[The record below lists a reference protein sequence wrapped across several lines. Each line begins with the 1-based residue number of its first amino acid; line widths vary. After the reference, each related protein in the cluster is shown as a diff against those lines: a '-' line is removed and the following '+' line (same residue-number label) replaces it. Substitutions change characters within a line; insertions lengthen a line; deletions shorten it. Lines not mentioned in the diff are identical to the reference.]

1 MAKTLM
7 SRLGLGRAVFIAAT
21 FSLTAM
27 LLFFPPQAM
36 SLNQQLEQEKS
47 LPWTVQI
54 MFGIRGPKPLIWDG
68 KAEVNSG
75 RIEDIQSINFT
86 DQDSLKVKERQW
98 KCRIDRLRGSEIA
111 DELGKISPREYFEE
125 RLAKGIILDLITPPS
140 ARVSITTEAG
150 VFSFTMADLK
160 FGASLERLDGNIK
173 LQLMPRS
180 FIFKAKGQQ
189 MNNYPAIAKDSMENV
204 WAAWASYSK
213 GKERL
218 VIRKYDGQSW
228 GEETVIDDGGCY
240 LQPSL
245 AGDKEGGLWVC
256 WAGRVSDNWDI
267 YVRHYKDGK
276 WSSTSRITE
285 HPAPDTDQQIFVDD
299 NNRLWVCWQS
309 FQFGQADIFMKYY
322 DQGRWS
328 AIIRVSDHQGN
339 DWQPAI
345 SVDRQGNVYLAWDS
359 YRNKKHLILLRK
371 FSSERLW
378 PEIEVEATN
387 NYVAHASVACD
398 DFGRVWIA
406 WDTSGENW
414 GFGEDEEDR
423 TISLSKFEAVETQ
436 INYNKTP
443 MEGRRGR
450 YNSRKLGLV
459 CYWGE
464 KFYRTAED
472 FYAKLPETMRMYSDL
487 PRLQIDSSGRLWCF
501 FHHYIGK
508 IPFYIHDKL
517 MEVWKV
523 YGMFYNGHIWSSP
536 IEFSQTT
543 WRNIYASS
551 TCAGQQEGDLW
562 ITYAGDGRRSD
573 SRDLEPARICV
584 ATLTMDKV
592 SPHHM
597 ALLLDERQPRIVDQA
612 SYIEFTPV
620 PKKRYESTLG
630 LEKYQL
636 FWGTLHEQ
644 HDVRGRMAMDG
655 FVVDAFKY
663 ALDDQQYD
671 FLGISDYSFRHTGWF
686 SPDNYS
692 LWEANKATSR
702 YSTKKDFISFYVKGR
717 SPYKRAPGHSLQKKP
732 IPKGMPVITAVYAK
746 DFSDKSFTEALEKKR
761 NYVAT
766 DWIILDFTVEGHPM
780 GDKFPSRNRYP
791 RMLAK
796 IIGTDDIA
804 QVDIIR
810 NAKCIYS
817 SRNIKGKEADI
828 TFVDLGLPIDKKD
841 DYHYFIEVTQ
851 KNGAMAWT
859 PPICYH
865 FIP

>member
-1 MAKTLM
+1 MAKDPI
-7 SRLGLGRAVFIAAT
+7 SRTKRA
-21 FSLTAM
+21 FSLTSILLLAAI
-27 LLFFPPQAM
+27 LFFPHQANGV
-36 SLNQQLEQEKS
+36 NQRLEVEKS
-47 LPWTVQI
+47 LPWTVQV

-68 KAEVNSG
+68 KAEVSKG
-75 RIEDIQSINFT
+75 RIEGIKAINFT
-86 DQDSLKVKERQW
+86 EQDSLKADEKRW
-98 KCRIDRLRGSEIA
+98 KCSIDRLRGSEIA
-111 DELGKISPREYFEE
+111 DDLGKISPREYLEE
-125 RLAKGIILDLITPPS
+125 RVAKGIILDLNTAPTD
-140 ARVSITTEAG
+140 RVSITTEGG
-150 VFSFTMADLK
+150 VFSFTLADLK
-160 FGASLERLDGNIK
+160 FGSPLEKLDGNIK
-173 LQLMPRS
+173 LQLLPRS
-180 FIFKAKGQQ
+180 FIFGSKGQ

-204 WAAWASYSK
+204 WAIWTSYTG

-218 VIRKYDGQSW
+218 VMRKYDGQRW
-228 GEETVIDDGGCY
+228 GDEMVVADAGCY

-245 AGDKEGGLWVC
+245 TGDNEGGLWVC
-256 WAGRVSDNWDI
+256 WPGRVNDNWDI
-267 YVRHYKDGK
+267 YLRYYKDGK
-276 WSSTSRITE
+276 WSQTSRLTE
-285 HPAPDTDQQIFVDD
+285 HPAPDTDQQIFVDAS
-299 NNRLWVCWQS
+299 NRLWVCWQS
-309 FQFGQADIFMKYY
+309 FQFGNADIFMKYR
-322 DQGRWS
+322 DQGQWS
-328 AIIRVSDHQGN
+328 PIIRVTDYPGN

-345 SVDRQGNVYLAWDS
+345 TVDRVGNAYLAWDT

-371 FSSERLW
+371 FTSERLW
-378 PEIEVEATN
+378 PEVEVESTN
-387 NYVAHASVACD
+387 NYVAHASLACD
-398 DFGRVWIA
+398 EHGRVWIA
-406 WDTSGENW
+406 WDISGDNW
-414 GFGEDEEDR
+414 GFGEDEENR
-423 TISLSKFEAVETQ
+423 TISLNKFEAVETQ
-436 INYNKTP
+436 INYDKTP

-459 CYWGE
+459 CYSGE
-464 KFYRTAED
+464 KFYQTYED
-472 FYAKLPETMRMYSDL
+472 FYARLPETMKMYSDL
-487 PRLQIDSSGRLWCF
+487 PQLKIDSSGRLWCF

-523 YGMFYNGHIWSSP
+523 YGVFYDGHLWSSP

-543 WRNIYASS
+543 WRNIFASS
-551 TCAGQQEGDLW
+551 VCVGQQKGDVW
-562 ITYAGDGRRSD
+562 IAYSGDNRQSE
-573 SRDLEPARICV
+573 SRDLDPASICV
-584 ATLTMDKV
+584 ATLTMDKI
-592 SPHHM
+592 SPHNM
-597 ALLLDERQPRIVDQA
+597 DLLPCANQPRVIDQA
-612 SYIEFTPV
+612 SYTEFTPV

-671 FLGISDYSFRHTGWF
+671 FLGISDYAFRHKGWIN
-686 SPDNYS
+686 SDNYP

-702 YSTKKDFISFYVKGR
+702 YSNGKDFLSFYVPAI

-746 DFSDKSFTEALEKKR
+746 DFTDKSFNEALEKKR

-766 DWIILDFTVEGHPM
+766 DWIVLDFTVEGHPM

-796 IIGTDDIA
+796 ILGTDDII
-804 QVDIIR
+804 QVDIVR

-817 SRNIKGKEADI
+817 STNIKGKNADI
-828 TFVDLGLPIDKKD
+828 TFVDMDLPMDKKD
-841 DYHYFIEVTQ
+841 DYHYFIQVTQ